1 MIKIFS
7 HYNTT
12 RFSYPFFINNLNF
25 YNFSLIFFML
35 KSITLSEVRLKR
47 VISAN
52 IKNLID
58 VNSYRGARH
67 AMFLPV
73 RGQRTRTNSG
83 TRRAMRIKK
92 DAALWN

>member
-1 MIKIFS
+1 
-7 HYNTT
+7 
-12 RFSYPFFINNLNF
+12 
-25 YNFSLIFFML
+25 ML
-35 KSITLSEVRLKR
+35 KNLTLSEVRLKR
-47 VISAN
+47 VIGAN

-58 VNSYRGARH
+58 INSYKGARH

-83 TRRAMRIKK
+83 TRRLLRVKK